1 MSECQKRR
9 VSCRFLP
16 SRSRCNIKHMEDEQ
30 EEGKGDMGVWPRRTG
45 AWLLAEHGRGLLE
58 SRGVASR
65 RAWVWPTGEQG
76 RGLQGSRGVLFW
88 RAGVWPQREHGYGLV
103 VIGCVASW
111 RAGRQ
116 PEGGRPSRRKF
127 SRQMPTKCG
136 AGASVVFSRSFKA
149 FAQPPE
155 MRARKCHACQSL

>member
-1 MSECQKRR
+1 M
-9 VSCRFLP
+9 
-16 SRSRCNIKHMEDEQ
+16 
-30 EEGKGDMGVWPRRTG
+30 WPRRTG
-45 AWLLAEHGRGLLE
+45 AWPLAEHGRGLLE

-65 RAWVWPTGEQG
+65 RAWVWPAGVQG
-76 RGLQGSRGVLFW
+76 RGLQGSRGVPFW
-88 RAGVWPQREHGYGLV
+88 RAGVWPQGENGYRLL
-103 VIGCVASW
+103 VIGGLASGEQGRVLLESGGVVSWRAGRGLLESRGVASW

-116 PEGGRPSRRKF
+116 PEGERPSGRKF

-136 AGASVVFSRSFKA
+136 AGVSVVFSRSFKA